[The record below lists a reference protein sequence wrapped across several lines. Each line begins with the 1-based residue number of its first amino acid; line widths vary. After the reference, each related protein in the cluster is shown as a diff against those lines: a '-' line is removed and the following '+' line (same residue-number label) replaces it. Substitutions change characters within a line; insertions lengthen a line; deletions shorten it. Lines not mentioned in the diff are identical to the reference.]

1 MARPGFLLFFTV
13 ALSLYG
19 LINGYILVRGWQAS
33 AWIGAVPR
41 RLLLG
46 LFLCAVVAYPLGRVW
61 GNHLPAAGRDGLV
74 LIGAFYLA
82 FMVYFFLALVL
93 IDLFR
98 LVRYLVRRTFKKGD
112 RPAGF
117 PAKPVF
123 LALIGL
129 VSLTVLI
136 GHWNARTPRI
146 RTLDL
151 SLPAKA
157 VTLPRLTL
165 VMASDLHLGR
175 IMRNHRLEEIVALIN
190 RQNPDLVLLPGDL
203 TDEDISF
210 LAEQNTAAVLKKIKA
225 RLGVYAVTGNHE
237 YYSGKEQALSFLR
250 QAGIRVLEDETVR
263 VAGLVIAGRRD
274 RSAGRFGEERKS
286 LTDLLRRISPE
297 SPVIL
302 MDHQP
307 FALEEARQNGVAL
320 QLSGHTHNGQLFPF
334 NFIVSRLFE
343 TSWGY
348 LERGPSRVY
357 VSCGVGTWGPP
368 VRTCSVPEIVRINLC
383 FRGVDRDRPPD
394 GPQPPQDPFPGRA
407 PRPGSA
413 APGPGPAS
421 APTGH

>member
-19 LINGYILVRGWQAS
+19 LINGYILVRGWQDS
-33 AWIGAVPR
+33 AWIRAVPR

-46 LFLCAVVAYPLGRVW
+46 LFLCAVVAYPLGRL
-61 GNHLPAAGRDGLV
+61 GGSHLPSAAGDGLV

-98 LVRYLVRRTFKKGD
+98 LSRYLVRRTFKKGG
-112 RPAGF
+112 RPVGR

-136 GHWNARTPRI
+136 GHWNARTPRV
-146 RTLDL
+146 RTLEL
-151 SLPAKA
+151 SLPAQA
-157 VTLPRLTL
+157 VPLPRITL

-175 IMRNHRLEEIVALIN
+175 IMRNHHLEEIVALIN

-210 LAEQNTAAVLKKIKA
+210 LAEQNTAAVLKKIKT
-225 RLGVYAVTGNHE
+225 RLGVFAVTGNHE
-237 YYSGKEQALSFLR
+237 YYSGKERAVAFLR

-263 VAGLVIAGRRD
+263 VAGLVIAGRKD
-274 RSAGRFGEERKS
+274 RAAARFGEKRQS
-286 LTDLLRRISPE
+286 LADLLRGVSPE

-334 NFIVSRLFE
+334 NFVVSSLFE
-343 TSWGY
+343 TSWGF
-348 LERGPSRVY
+348 LEKDPTRVY

-368 VRTCSVPEIVRINLC
+368 VRTCSVPEIVRINLR
-383 FRGVDRDRPPD
+383 FRGVDRDRPPA
-394 GPQPPQDPFPGRA
+394 GPQPPQAPFPG
-407 PRPGSA
+407 
-413 APGPGPAS
+413 
-421 APTGH
+421 